1 MNYQVSEQQ
10 LFVLID
16 RFMKK
21 IYGDIYYGPI
31 LRKRGKVLNIQGSSS
46 WRYNDPEYPPFTIQ
60 LDDNGKVISMSRN
73 FTPFEHKKL
82 MKLTGLDEKTILKIF
97 LKFNFNLDFADDFEF
112 FHT

>member
-16 RFMKK
+16 KFMKK

>member
-10 LFVLID
+10 LFPLID
-16 RFMKK
+16 KFMKK
-21 IYGDIYYGPI
+21 IYGDISFGPI
-31 LRKRGKVLNIQGSSS
+31 LRKRPNSRDIKGSSS
-46 WRYNDPEYPPFTIQ
+46 WKYSDPEYPPFTIQ